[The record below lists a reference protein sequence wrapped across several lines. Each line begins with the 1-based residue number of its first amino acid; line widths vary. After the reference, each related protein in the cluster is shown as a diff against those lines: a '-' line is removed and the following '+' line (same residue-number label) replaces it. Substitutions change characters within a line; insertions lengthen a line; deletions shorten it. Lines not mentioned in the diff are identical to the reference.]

1 MKQAEN
7 IYLQK
12 FSEWLLIK
20 GHTGSTA
27 KSYRR
32 SANHFISWLCEQG
45 IEAES
50 VHHNDIVAYVSHQ
63 KQQGNKAHT
72 LQCTVNAI
80 RHFYNFLQ
88 QEEIIAEN
96 PALNVL
102 IKGVKRKELVEI
114 LSPAE
119 LETIYKS
126 FDAQSRS
133 YETGKR
139 MPPQQNNE
147 RARKRNKIMLGL
159 MIYQGIRTAELAKL
173 EVSDLD
179 LREGKLTIQA
189 SGQSEERV
197 LKLEAHQVYDL
208 MDYVHTIRKE
218 LLASTLKDTRAVFIS
233 LGTGEN
239 LRSSTK
245 YLLKCIQA
253 KYPQLKN
260 LQQIRTSVISNW
272 LKVHNLR
279 QVQYMAGHRYV
290 SSTEAYQQNNIE
302 ELQDDIKKYHPIG

>member
-7 IYLQK
+7 IYLEK
-12 FSEWLLIK
+12 FGEWLLIK
-20 GHTGSTA
+20 GHSSATVRSFTGST
-27 KSYRR
+27 RQ
-32 SANHFISWLCEQG
+32 FIIWLQAQG

-50 VHHNDIVAYVSHQ
+50 VHHNDIVAYVSHR

-88 QEEIIAEN
+88 QEDIVSEN
-96 PALNVL
+96 PVLNVR
-102 IKGVKRKELVEI
+102 IKGVKRKELIEI

-119 LETIYKS
+119 LEMIYKS
-126 FDAQSRS
+126 FDTQSRS

-147 RARKRNKIMLGL
+147 RARKRNRIMLGL
-159 MIYQGIRTAELAKL
+159 LICQGISTAELAKL
-173 EVSDLD
+173 ELSDLD
-179 LREGKLTIQA
+179 LREGKLSIQA
-189 SGQSEERV
+189 GRKSEGRV

-218 LLASTLKDTRAVFIS
+218 LLASTRKDTRAVFIS

-245 YLLKCIQA
+245 YLLRCIQA
-253 KYPQLKN
+253 KCPQLKN

-279 QVQYMAGHRYV
+279 QVQYLAGHRYV
-290 SSTEAYQQNNIE
+290 SSTEAYQLNNIE
-302 ELQDDIKKYHPIG
+302 ELRDDIKKYHPIG